1 MKQARWLYTLIAV
14 YVIAAFSWWT
24 FLLVRYNNLIH
35 QLEKG
40 NLRHQAEL
48 AQQELVY
55 LALMG
60 SFQSENALP
69 FNAGK
74 VVLRVD
80 TSLVRHHLSVAYPE
94 LTLHI
99 QAKPQFEQ
107 AFNFS
112 ENPVELKR
120 LERERQKRQWMFI
133 SEATVFAFLL
143 SWGFVVIFRSYR
155 QKVALGR
162 QQNNFLMSV
171 THELKTPLASAQL
184 MLQTL
189 QHRQLDEVKQKT
201 LIGNALKDLGRL
213 NNLMEKILLASKL
226 DGSNAQKH
234 FQEVNLS
241 AICEEVFNRFENL
254 HPTGYMFEL
263 QLSEGIYLHGDSFML
278 ESLVSNL
285 LENAAKYSPEGGL
298 ISLSLKQTSDLIV
311 LSVADQGVGIPE
323 PERNRI
329 FEKFYRVGSEE
340 TRTTKGTGLGLFIV
354 SDVVKQ
360 HKARIKVLGN
370 EPKGT
375 IFEIQFPI

>member
-35 QLEKG
+35 YLEQG
-40 NLRHQAEL
+40 NLQHQAEL

-60 SFQSENALP
+60 SFQGENALP
-69 FNAGK
+69 FKAGK
-74 VVLRVD
+74 VVLRAD
-80 TSLVRHHLSVAYPE
+80 TALVRHHLTKAYPD
-94 LTLHI
+94 LVLHI
-99 QAKPQFEQ
+99 KAEPEFEK

-112 ENPVELKR
+112 KNPVELNR
-120 LERERQKRQWMFI
+120 LEKERLKRQWMFI

-189 QHRQLDEVKQKT
+189 QHRQLDEIKQKS
-201 LIGNALKDLGRL
+201 LLGNALKDLGRL

-226 DGSNAQKH
+226 DGANAQKH
-234 FQEVNLS
+234 FQEVHLS
-241 AICEEVFNRFENL
+241 SMCEEVFNRFVNL
-254 HPTGYMFEL
+254 HPNGFVFNL
-263 QLSEGIYLHGDSFML
+263 HLSENVYLHGDSFML

-285 LENAAKYSPEGGL
+285 LENAAKYSPDGGL
-298 ISLSLKQTSDLIV
+298 ISLTLNQTTDVIL

-323 PERNRI
+323 TERNRI

-360 HKARIKVLGN
+360 HKAKIKVLDN

>member
-24 FLLVRYNNLIH
+24 FLLVRYNNKIH
-35 QLEKG
+35 YLEQG
-40 NLRHQAEL
+40 ALRHQAEL

-60 SFQSENALP
+60 SFNSSKALS

-74 VVLRVD
+74 VVLRAD
-80 TSLVRHHLSVAYPE
+80 TSLVRHHLSKAYPD
-94 LTLHI
+94 LLLHI
-99 QAKPQFEQ
+99 NPANEFEV

-112 ENPVELKR
+112 ANPSKLEKLKF
-120 LERERQKRQWMFI
+120 EKHKRQWMFVG
-133 SEATVFAFLL
+133 EATVFAFLL

-189 QHRQLDEVKQKT
+189 QHRQLDEERRNKLVK
-201 LIGNALKDLGRL
+201 NALIDLGRL
-213 NNLMEKILLASKL
+213 NNLMEKILMASKL
-226 DGSNAQKH
+226 DGVRAVTH
-234 FQEVNLS
+234 FQEVSFS
-241 AICEEVFNRFENL
+241 AICHEVFLRFCNL
-254 HPTGYMFEL
+254 HSSGFLFKE
-263 QLSEGIYLHGDSFML
+263 SIEDGVYLKGDPVML

-285 LENAAKYSPEGGL
+285 LENAVKYSPDGGVIEL
-298 ISLSLKQTSDLIV
+298 KLYQEATGVTLNIS
-311 LSVADQGVGIPE
+311 DQGTGIPE
-323 PERNRI
+323 SERSRI
-329 FEKFYRVGSEE
+329 FEKFYRIGSEE

-360 HKARIKVLGN
+360 HKARIKVLSN
-370 EPKGT
+370 EPKGS
-375 IFEIQFPI
+375 IFEIQFPL

>member
-1 MKQARWLYTLIAV
+1 MKQARWLYTLIAA

-60 SFQSENALP
+60 SFQSKYAMP
-69 FNAGK
+69 FKAGK
-74 VVLRVD
+74 VMLSVD
-80 TSLVRHHLSVAYPE
+80 TALARHHLANAYPD
-94 LTLHI
+94 LILHI
-99 QAKPQFEQ
+99 QAKEEFEK
-107 AFNFS
+107 AFNFN
-112 ENPVELKR
+112 ENPVKLQQ
-120 LERERQKRQWMFI
+120 LQNERSKRQWMFI

-155 QKVALGR
+155 QKVALSR

-189 QHRQLDEVKQKT
+189 QHRQLDEQKQKT
-201 LIGNALKDLGRL
+201 LIGNALKDLSRL

-226 DGSNAQKH
+226 DGSQAQNH
-234 FQEVNLS
+234 FQEIDLATV
-241 AICEEVFNRFENL
+241 CEDVYHRFTQL
-254 HPTGYMFEL
+254 HPNGYQFNINLEA
-263 QLSEGIYLHGDSFML
+263 QAYLRGDAFML

-285 LENAAKYSPEGGL
+285 LENAVKYSPEGGT
-298 ISLSLKQTSDLIV
+298 ISLSLSRQQDSICLGV
-311 LSVADQGVGIPE
+311 SDQGIGIPE
-323 PERNRI
+323 SERNKV
-329 FEKFYRVGSEE
+329 FEKFYRIGSEE

-354 SDVVKQ
+354 QDIVKQ
-360 HKARIKVLGN
+360 HKARIKVFNN

-375 IFEIQFPI
+375 IFEIQFPV

>member
-35 QLEKG
+35 HLEKG

-60 SFQSENALP
+60 SFQSPNALP
-69 FNAGK
+69 FKAGK
-74 VVLRVD
+74 VIMNVD
-80 TSLVRHHLSVAYPE
+80 TALVRHHLTKAYPD
-94 LTLHI
+94 LVLHI
-99 QAKPQFEQ
+99 QAKKEFEQ

-112 ENPVELKR
+112 ENPLQLAR
-120 LERERQKRQWMFI
+120 LQNERAKRQWMFI

-155 QKVALGR
+155 QKVALNR

-189 QHRQLDEVKQKT
+189 QHRQLDELRQKS

-226 DGSNAQKH
+226 DGTNAQKH
-234 FQEVNLS
+234 FQEVNIS
-241 AICEEVFNRFENL
+241 AICEEVFNRFSNL
-254 HPTGYMFEL
+254 HPQGYKFQL
-263 QLSEGIYLHGDSFML
+263 QIAENIYLHGDPFML
-278 ESLVSNL
+278 ESLITNL
-285 LENAAKYSPEGGL
+285 IEN
-298 ISLSLKQTSDLIV
+298 
-311 LSVADQGVGIPE
+311 
-323 PERNRI
+323 
-329 FEKFYRVGSEE
+329 
-340 TRTTKGTGLGLFIV
+340 
-354 SDVVKQ
+354 
-360 HKARIKVLGN
+360 
-370 EPKGT
+370 
-375 IFEIQFPI
+375 EIGRAHV